1 MELTEEHLRARIDA
15 TPMSPRQIGTVA
27 TMIALNALD
36 GFDVLSVSFASPG
49 IAAEWR
55 IDRAALGIVLS
66 MELVGMAFGALL
78 LGRLADKV
86 GRRAT
91 ILGCL
96 VIMATGMAGAAM
108 ATSIVMLC
116 WLRLVTG
123 LGIGGMLAATNAA
136 VAEAANA
143 RWRNLCVVL
152 MAAGYPL
159 GAVLGGS
166 VANYLLT
173 EWSWRA
179 VFLFGATITALSI
192 PLVLLAA
199 PESIGFLI
207 YRRPANAL
215 VRVNA
220 ALLRIGLHTIETLPA
235 IARRDGARESAGLF
249 DRALRTRTVLLTIA
263 YFGHILTYY
272 FVLKW
277 IPKIVVDM
285 GFAAPAAGGVLV
297 WANIG
302 GLTGA
307 VLLGL
312 LATRVRLINLLIATL
327 AASAVM
333 VTIFGWHDRGIAAL
347 ARTAAIVG
355 FFTNAGVVGLYAL
368 VANLFPT
375 EVRASATGVVIGI
388 GRGGAALAPALAGTL
403 FAGGAELSTVATL
416 MALGSF
422 VAAVALL
429 SLRTIVPR

>member
-1 MELTEEHLRARIDA
+1 MTEQELRARIDA
-15 TPMSPRQIGTVA
+15 APMSPRQIGTVA

-49 IAAEWR
+49 IASEWG

-86 GRRAT
+86 GRRST

-96 VIMATGMAGAAM
+96 IIMATGMAGAAM
-108 ATSIVMLC
+108 ATSIIMLC

-136 VAEAANA
+136 VAEAANG

-159 GAVLGGS
+159 GAVLGGG
-166 VANYLLT
+166 VASYLLA

-179 VFLFGATITALSI
+179 VFVFGAVITALSI
-192 PLVLLAA
+192 PLVLVAA

-220 ALLRIGLHTIETLPA
+220 ALERIGLQAIAALPA
-235 IARRDGARESAGLF
+235 TARRDEARESTGLF
-249 DRALRTRTVLLTIA
+249 DGSLRARTALLTIA

-285 GFAAPAAGGVLV
+285 GFPAPAAGGVLV
-297 WANIG
+297 WANVG

-333 VTIFGWHDRGIAAL
+333 VTVFGWHSRGIAEL
-347 ARTAAIVG
+347 ARVAAIVG

-368 VANLFPT
+368 VASLFPT
-375 EVRASATGVVIGI
+375 EVRASATGFVIGI

-403 FAGGAELSTVATL
+403 FASGVGLSTVATL

-422 VAAVALL
+422 VAAVVLL
-429 SLRTIVPR
+429 LLRTIVPR